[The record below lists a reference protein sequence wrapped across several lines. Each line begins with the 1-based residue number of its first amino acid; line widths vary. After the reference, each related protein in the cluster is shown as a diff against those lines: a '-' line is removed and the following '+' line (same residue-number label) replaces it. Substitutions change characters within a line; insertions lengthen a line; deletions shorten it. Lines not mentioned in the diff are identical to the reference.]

1 MTNDALRRQ
10 ITEEIQGEFEI
21 KLRNAKR
28 QKEQAEADLE
38 AATERWRTEKRR
50 LNSEIDRLEAAAAK
64 GPDPKAAAKLQEA
77 ADEKLKKAAAEWEA
91 ERAQLVSQ
99 INRLEGA
106 VAEAIARASNPLRT
120 TQSVKDQFE
129 AELARVSRE
138 KRELEQAFLRGRTEW
153 EQEKLKLTGDLVKVK
168 RTAQIMGKPIPKD
181 EAPEA
186 NPKVRDLENQLKQAL
201 ERWGAER
208 EKLHAQI
215 QKLEESSWQWDAER
229 RQLNDH
235 AGHLQQASVQA
246 QGQTQAYEVAARSP
260 NTSEAQVEQLRREN
274 ESMQRESRDARNAW
288 DSERRQLT
296 DQIERFEK
304 QIQRLSESG
313 SRDSDEIVDLRK
325 QYEEQLQEAIQQKTH
340 LAEQLQNANSRLETE
355 RARLSAAPTNGGSGL
370 DQAAI
375 NAEISRVETLINDI
389 VKIID
394 DPATELSTII
404 RKNVEKAELDSY
416 LKGIRFALA
425 KK

>member
-235 AGHLQQASVQA
+235 AGHLQQAFVQA
-246 QGQTQAYEVAARSP
+246 QAQIQAYEVAARSP

>member
-201 ERWGAER
+201 ERWGTER

-215 QKLEESSWQWDAER
+215 QKVEESPWQWDAER

-313 SRDSDEIVDLRK
+313 
-325 QYEEQLQEAIQQKTH
+325 
-340 LAEQLQNANSRLETE
+340 
-355 RARLSAAPTNGGSGL
+355 G
-370 DQAAI
+370 
-375 NAEISRVETLINDI
+375 
-389 VKIID
+389 
-394 DPATELSTII
+394 
-404 RKNVEKAELDSY
+404 
-416 LKGIRFALA
+416 
-425 KK
+425 